1 MSNYKSI
8 KKFGALI
15 NRILLIKIALF
26 STLCIEI
33 TNVPLDIY
41 IPIYGNV
48 VGFFFL
54 FLLLLKNIK
63 DALPALILLFVI
75 SLFYFLINPNYYYSS
90 LEPYKALVYAVI
102 VVLFSVDL
110 RKIDYRPIIT
120 DVFFKYLLFIVLIY
134 FLGFGIDDA
143 GGSLRIQGLMSEPS
157 ALSLMLCYL
166 FWSYFKLKQYK
177 KLFFVIFVC
186 ALTLSLVVYAQLF
199 IFYIIYLFLEF
210 DFKSYLKLFS
220 IGVIISGSIYFITN
234 SENEFWLIR
243 KAADAALYTLSNGE
257 EGRNTRG
264 VDIEKL
270 NEEQKNNS
278 FSYFVGNGPNFLVYY
293 YGSRNMLTTT
303 QNIQSILYFN
313 YGLLGLI
320 VGIWWIFF
328 TLFYLRNT
336 LYFILFLSAVS
347 YSFIN
352 TASGIVNDIYLY
364 SLLFLSA
371 SSLFGKRLKF
381 SLLKVYK

>member
-1 MSNYKSI
+1 M
-8 KKFGALI
+8 FGVLI
-15 NRILLIKIALF
+15 NRVLLIKIALF
-26 STLCIEI
+26 CTLCIEI
-33 TNVPLDIY
+33 TSVPLDFY

-63 DALPALILLFVI
+63 DALPALILLFVV
-75 SLFYFLINPNYYYSS
+75 SLFYFIINPNYYYNS

-110 RKIDYRPIIT
+110 RKIDYQPILT
-120 DVFFKYLLFIVLIY
+120 DVFFKYLLFIVIVY

-157 ALSLMLCYL
+157 ALSLMLCFL
-166 FWSYFKLKQYK
+166 FWSYLKSQQFK
-177 KLFFVIFVC
+177 KLFFVLFVC

-210 DFKSYLKLFS
+210 DFKSYVKLFS

-234 SENEFWLIR
+234 SDNDFWLVR
-243 KAADAALYTLSNGE
+243 KAADAALYTLSNGD
-257 EGRNTRG
+257 EGKNTRG

-313 YGLLGLI
+313 YGLIGLI

-336 LYFILFLSAVS
+336 IYYILFLSAIS
-347 YSFIN
+347 YSLIN

-371 SSLFGKRLKF
+371 SSLFSDRLKF
-381 SLLKVYK
+381 SLSKVYN